1 MFGRRDRTMHS
12 LSGYPMASPDKPR
25 LANGYMRATRA
36 IWNRLPKSFRSTPPL
51 VAFGNHV
58 HSLVLKSAGRGQ
70 SHGTFFLRNRAELEL
85 MRRLAARISDGSRLD
100 IGVFGCSKGAEVYSI
115 AWTLKAA
122 PPNLKINIHAS
133 DISPD
138 IVEFA
143 RQGVYSSRDPGLCE
157 TIDQDGV
164 LGAGKLHWDTQRD
177 QLNVSI
183 FDRMSEIEK
192 DEIFDR
198 DGDCMKVKPQIK
210 EGISWC
216 CADAGD
222 PNLVSVVG
230 RQDIVVANRFL
241 CHVDPASAERILRN
255 LVSVL
260 KPGGFLFVSGIDL
273 DVRTRV
279 ALDMKWKPVTEL
291 MKEVYEGDPSLRS
304 GWPLEYWGTEPF
316 QARRRNATIRYAS
329 AFQIS

>member
-1 MFGRRDRTMHS
+1 
-12 LSGYPMASPDKPR
+12 
-25 LANGYMRATRA
+25 
-36 IWNRLPKSFRSTPPL
+36 
-51 VAFGNHV
+51 
-58 HSLVLKSAGRGQ
+58 
-70 SHGTFFLRNRAELEL
+70 
-85 MRRLAARISDGSRLD
+85 
-100 IGVFGCSKGAEVYSI
+100 
-115 AWTLKAA
+115 
-122 PPNLKINIHAS
+122 
-133 DISPD
+133 
-138 IVEFA
+138 
-143 RQGVYSSRDPGLCE
+143 
-157 TIDQDGV
+157 
-164 LGAGKLHWDTQRD
+164 
-177 QLNVSI
+177 VSI
-183 FDRMSEIEK
+183 FDRMSQIEK

-210 EGISWC
+210 ESISWC

-230 RQDIVVANRFL
+230 HQDIVVANRFL

-279 ALDMKWKPVTEL
+279 ALDMKWKPVAEL

-304 GWPLEYWGTEPF
+304 GWPFEYWGTEPF